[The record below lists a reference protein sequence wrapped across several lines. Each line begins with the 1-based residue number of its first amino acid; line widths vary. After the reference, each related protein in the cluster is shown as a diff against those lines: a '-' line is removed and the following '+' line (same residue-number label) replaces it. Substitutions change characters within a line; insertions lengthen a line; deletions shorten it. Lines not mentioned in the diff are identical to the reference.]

1 MLVKNI
7 LFLLSFLMTAN
18 TALAQKKLK
27 NGRID
32 YQVTE
37 IKSDKPGAAM
47 LQGMEMNLFFKDDL
61 HKLEITT
68 MGGMINM
75 ATITDLA
82 APTHVTMVNMMGK
95 KMKVSADSLPK
106 TRPTTDYTV
115 TYQREEKRT
124 IADYPCYKATMKST
138 KGVTM
143 TAYVTNKIKARHPY
157 FVQLFSGLEGW
168 PMEYTIES
176 NGMKLTFTAQSVSRD
191 IDTATIFDIPNDYE
205 EKTPEEFKAAMGGIN
220 LGF

>member
-1 MLVKNI
+1 MFLKNLI
-7 LFLLSFLMTAN
+7 LLLSFLITVQTA
-18 TALAQKKLK
+18 TAQKKMK

-37 IKSDKPGAAM
+37 VKSDKPGAAM
-47 LQGMEMNLFFKDDL
+47 LQGMEMNLFFKGDM
-61 HKLEITT
+61 HKLEIST

-82 APTHVTMVNMMGK
+82 AASHITMVNMMGR

-106 TRPTTDYTV
+106 TRSTTDYTV
-115 TYQREEKRT
+115 TYQREVFKT
-124 IADYPCYKATMKST
+124 IANYPCYKATMKS
-138 KGVTM
+138 KDGVTM

-168 PMEYTIES
+168 PMEYTIENS
-176 NGMKLTFTAQSVSRD
+176 GMKLTFTAQSVSRD
-191 IDTATIFDIPNDYE
+191 IDTDGIFVVPEDYE

>member
-1 MLVKNI
+1 MFIKNLI
-7 LFLLSFLMTAN
+7 LLLGLLITVN
-18 TALAQKKLK
+18 TATAQKKLK

-37 IKSDKPGAAM
+37 IKSEKPGATM
-47 LQGMEMNLFFKDDL
+47 LQGMEMNLYFKGDM
-61 HKLEITT
+61 HKLEIST

-82 APTHVTMVNMMGK
+82 ATTHVTMVNMMGR
-95 KMKVSADSLPK
+95 KMKVSADTLPK

-115 TYQREEKRT
+115 TYERDNIKK
-124 IADYPCYKATMKST
+124 IADYPCYKAIMKST
-138 KGVTM
+138 DGVTM

-168 PMEYTIES
+168 PMEYTIEN
-176 NGMKLTFTAQSVSRD
+176 NGMKMTFTAQAVSRD
-191 IDTATIFDIPNDYE
+191 IDTDGIFVVPNDYE